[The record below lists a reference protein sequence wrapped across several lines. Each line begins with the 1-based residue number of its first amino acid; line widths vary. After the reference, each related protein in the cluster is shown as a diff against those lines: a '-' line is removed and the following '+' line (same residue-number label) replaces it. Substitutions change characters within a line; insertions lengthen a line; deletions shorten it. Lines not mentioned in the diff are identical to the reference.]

1 MLSST
6 WPPLLEAAHR
16 GDFFTAAN
24 LLAASANQSERTER
38 GDSAVHLCAHAG
50 HAGVLDMLLTHSA
63 EMANATNLAGWTP
76 LMLAMLSDAPT
87 PTRIGCCRVLLAH
100 GADGGLTTPHGWTA
114 GLLAAQRGDAAALAL
129 LLGPERRVGPAALLS
144 ARTAEGD
151 SALHLASHAGSAR
164 CVRLLLCAGADA
176 DALNCR
182 GLDALALAVGGACA
196 PEANFGDAATAAAEE
211 LLACLA
217 AASCAPR
224 PSGKL
229 LHILAAAP
237 AQVPMRRLLALAAL
251 LRRCGC
257 EDDDDG
263 AGSPAHK
270 AASARAMRHGRSTLA
285 AVLRAPP
292 PAPFVLALVRRPLEG
307 TAPPSLLL
315 LEGARETPELE
326 AEPAALRQATLLA
339 MRSADAA
346 TLQGGGGVPGIAVG
360 GGGGAAEQGEMSP
373 AAAAA
378 AIEADA
384 AATAAAALL
393 GGGRRRARAFRWI
406 GEVAAPSADA
416 PFPDLAMLQPLVM
429 ATAAARRQAC
439 RSPDLATACARALAL
454 ASLADTTTDGAM
466 VGAAAADACAAATG
480 QAHCTASPAT
490 APLPDTSPATSAG
503 AAALADEMPTP
514 APATPATP
522 ASATSATSAAT
533 PASTASAALAAMAA
547 TAAAR
552 GGRAAYR
559 QRRRWSDDAERLEVV
574 ELAPQTHTPLVHD
587 IHLAML
593 REVLGAAALDD
604 DDDGGGGGGGGVR
617 PWAVYAEDLA
627 YHSPGAAMEDAAE
640 SAAASAAAAAAAAS
654 MAGTGVT
661 EGIAASAAASAAAAA
676 AAAAAEAEAVE
687 WAATAEVFSL
697 DTALLLAFAAESAE
711 RRRRHEVAA
720 LRDEEGLA
728 MEESED
734 EGEDGARV
742 VPVDGED
749 LELAHDAMA
758 MSLTLCDGCDS

>member
-1 MLSST
+1 MNTSST

-16 GDFFTAAN
+16 GDSFSAAS

-100 GADGGLTTPHGWTA
+100 GADGGLATPHGWTA
-114 GLLAAQRGDAAALAL
+114 GLLAAQRGDAATLAL
-129 LLGPERRVGPAALLS
+129 LLGPERRDGPAALLS

-176 DALNCR
+176 DVLNCR

-196 PEANFGDAATAAAEE
+196 SEANFGDAATAAAEE

-263 AGSPAHK
+263 AGSPAHG

-360 GGGGAAEQGEMSP
+360 GGGGAAEQWEMSP

-393 GGGRRRARAFRWI
+393 GGGRRRARAYRWI
-406 GEVAAPSADA
+406 GEVAAPSADE
-416 PFPDLAMLQPLVM
+416 PFPNLDLLQPLVM

-439 RSPDLATACARALAL
+439 RSPDLAQACARALAL

-480 QAHCTASPAT
+480 LLPNAFPA
-490 APLPDTSPATSAG
+490 ASAG

-514 APATPATP
+514 APAMPATP
-522 ASATSATSAAT
+522 SSATSATSAAT
-533 PASTASAALAAMAA
+533 PASAASAALAAMAA

-559 QRRRWSDDAERLEVV
+559 QRRRWSDGVERLEVV

-604 DDDGGGGGGGGVR
+604 DDVGGGGGGGGLR
-617 PWAVYAEDLA
+617 PWAVYAEDLS
-627 YHSPGAAMEDAAE
+627 YHSPGAAMEAAAE
-640 SAAASAAAAAAAAS
+640 SAAASAVAAAAAAS
-654 MAGTGVT
+654 TEGTGVT
-661 EGIAASAAASAAAAA
+661 EGAAASAAAAA

-711 RRRRHEVAA
+711 RRRRHEVAE

-734 EGEDGARV
+734 EAEGGARD

-749 LELAHDAMA
+749 FELAHDATMA
-758 MSLTLCDGCDS
+758 MSLTLCDGRDS